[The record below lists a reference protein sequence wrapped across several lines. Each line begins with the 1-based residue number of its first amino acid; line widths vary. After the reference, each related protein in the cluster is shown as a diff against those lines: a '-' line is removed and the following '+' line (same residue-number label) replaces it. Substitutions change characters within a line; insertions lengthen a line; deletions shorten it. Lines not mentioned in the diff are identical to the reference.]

1 MNKLDKVAYKEE
13 LKIATEVALL
23 SGSIEAKPNLLEEP
37 RENLADKD
45 KSTLVFNTQDK
56 L

>member
-1 MNKLDKVAYKEE
+1 MNKLDKFAYKEE
-13 LKIATEVALL
+13 FKIATEVALL
-23 SGSIEAKPNLLEEP
+23 SGSIEAKPNLLESH
-37 RENLADKD
+37 ENLADKD

>member
-1 MNKLDKVAYKEE
+1 MNKLDKFAYKEE

-23 SGSIEAKPNLLEEP
+23 SGSIEGKPNLLESNESI
-37 RENLADKD
+37 ADKD